1 MRGCRAITTV
11 HDNSLIR
18 LRRDGASEN
27 GCRWHNMEVGRS
39 LLHVDQNQGFK
50 GIAMLLGMAG
60 KEWMG
65 LGWFLLV
72 VGREQVN
79 NLFGSVP
86 VMAELKILPFL
97 IDA

>member
-11 HDNSLIR
+11 HDDSLVR
-18 LRRDGASEN
+18 SRRDGASEN
-27 GCRWHNMEVGRS
+27 GCRWHNTEVGRS
-39 LLHVDQNQGFK
+39 LLPVDQNQGFK

-72 VGREQVN
+72 VRQEQAN
-79 NLFGSVP
+79 NLFDSVP
-86 VMAELKILPFL
+86 VMA
-97 IDA
+97 